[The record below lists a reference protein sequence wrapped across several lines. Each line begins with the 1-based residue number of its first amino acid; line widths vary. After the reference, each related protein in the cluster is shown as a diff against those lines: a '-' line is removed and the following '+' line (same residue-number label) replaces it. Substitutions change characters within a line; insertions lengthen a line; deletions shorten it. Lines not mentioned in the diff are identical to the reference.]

1 VECSCGDG
9 GSCNAGGSYG
19 CTAGTKGCDAG
30 LSCVGTSYTHDAC
43 GAGSAVELPGLE
55 AVVSVRESEI
65 AALRAE
71 LNKVM
76 TRFVTQK

>member
-1 VECSCGDG
+1 V
-9 GSCNAGGSYG
+9 
-19 CTAGTKGCDAG
+19 
-30 LSCVGTSYTHDAC
+30 
-43 GAGSAVELPGLE
+43 VELPGME
-55 AVVSVRESEI
+55 AVVSIRESEI